1 MATDRWNVLT
11 EEQIFTDIKKIT
23 AKLLRVSDKEMEQ
36 LARLDSALTDE
47 LGLDSIESLDL
58 RYSLESFYSL
68 EISDEEAARLI
79 KVSDVINLILEKKGI
94 TSK

>member
-1 MATDRWNVLT
+1 MLT

-23 AKLLRVSDKEMEQ
+23 AKLLRISDKEMEQ
-36 LARLDSALTDE
+36 MARLDSALRDE

>member
-1 MATDRWNVLT
+1 MLT

-23 AKLLRVSDKEMEQ
+23 AKLLRISDEEMEQ
-36 LARLDSALTDE
+36 MARLDSALRDE

>member
-1 MATDRWNVLT
+1 MLT

-36 LARLDSALTDE
+36 MARLDSALRDE